1 MTLSVVEGLL
11 AGTTAVL
18 LVAPLLFT
26 DIVTL
31 LLICLVSVMGET
43 LLGLPGLSLHRQQ
56 IFHWYLY

>member
-1 MTLSVVEGLL
+1 MTLSVVEGRL

-31 LLICLVSVMGET
+31 LLILVSEMVET

>member
-31 LLICLVSVMGET
+31 LLILVSVMVET

>member
-31 LLICLVSVMGET
+31 LLILVSEMVET

>member
-31 LLICLVSVMGET
+31 LLILVSVMVER

>member
-31 LLICLVSVMGET
+31 LLFLVSVMVET
-43 LLGLPGLSLHRQQ
+43 LLGLPVSVST
-56 IFHWYLY
+56 

>member
-31 LLICLVSVMGET
+31 LLFLVSVMVET
-43 LLGLPGLSLHRQQ
+43 LLGLPGLCLHRQQ

>member
-31 LLICLVSVMGET
+31 LLFLVSVMVET
-43 LLGLPGLSLHRQQ
+43 LLGLPRLFLHRQQ